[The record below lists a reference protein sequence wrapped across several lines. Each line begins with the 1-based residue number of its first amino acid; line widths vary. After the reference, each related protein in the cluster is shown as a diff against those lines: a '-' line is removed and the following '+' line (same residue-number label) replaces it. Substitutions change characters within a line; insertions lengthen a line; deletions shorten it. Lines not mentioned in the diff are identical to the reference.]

1 MLLIQGHEY
10 IILDPIWPFLYT
22 ILIYNMWANEA
33 DVVDPFFLAF
43 FQLHPTRFKIKKGRE
58 RNLVEL
64 EYKNEMK
71 HLHSKYTD
79 EGLVKGILI
88 VEKPKNNK
96 FNPYVIHPLME
107 MPILNSSCEHYIPL

>member
-1 MLLIQGHEY
+1 
-10 IILDPIWPFLYT
+10 
-22 ILIYNMWANEA
+22 MWANEA

-43 FQLHPTRFKIKKGRE
+43 FQLHPTQFKIKKRRE

-79 EGLVKGILI
+79 KRLVKGILI

-96 FNPYVIHPLME
+96 FNPYVIHPPME